1 LDFWRKRHVRLI
13 LTAAKVTVI
22 LTLFT
27 GLAYPLAM
35 CGLANLLFPS
45 QAQGSL
51 VVHAGRIVGSQ
62 LVGQNFSSPGYFH
75 GRPSAAGAKGY
86 DAAASG
92 GSNLG
97 PTNRALINTVA
108 QRVKAVLAQNPGARA
123 GQIPVD
129 LVTASGSGLDPE
141 ISPAAAEFQV
151 PRVAQARHTSVQ
163 RVRELVRRYTRP
175 RWAGIF
181 GEPGV
186 NVLMLNLALDEAES
200 APSGR

>member
-1 LDFWRKRHVRLI
+1 MRLI

>member
-1 LDFWRKRHVRLI
+1 VRLI

-35 CGLANLLFPS
+35 CGLANLLFPL